1 MCERL
6 RDASFDGFAAP
17 LYFAH
22 EHRALDRRDA
32 KVTHALWVGLL
43 GQLSLGLFF
52 DEECRQLVL
61 ITSKMRLTSWRIS
74 SSFTVA
80 SFPRV
85 PNGQPRV
92 IS

>member
-22 EHRALDRRDA
+22 EHRALDLRDA
-32 KVTHALWVGLL
+32 KVSHALWVGLL

-52 DEECRQLVL
+52 DEECRQLV
-61 ITSKMRLTSWRIS
+61 
-74 SSFTVA
+74 FTNFENEADVLA
-80 SFPRV
+80 D
-85 PNGQPRV
+85 
-92 IS
+92 

>member
-1 MCERL
+1 L
-6 RDASFDGFAAP
+6 AFSLTKNAAN
-17 LYFAH
+17 LF
-22 EHRALDRRDA
+22 
-32 KVTHALWVGLL
+32 LL
-43 GQLSLGLFF
+43 
-52 DEECRQLVL
+52 
-61 ITSKMRLTSWRIS
+61 TSKMRLTSWRIS